1 VLYVHNTRFDGTTD
15 AVGVQF
21 FLKNIHPKIK
31 TAASTLFGSLGSLHA
46 RPNTFGEL
54 MRVIISPS
62 QTVEKAVKWALNG
75 SSPDIVLH
83 MRMMA
88 NRYEILYAA

>member
-1 VLYVHNTRFDGTTD
+1 VLHVYNTRFDGTTD
-15 AVGVQF
+15 AVGIQF
-21 FLKNIHPKIK
+21 FLKNVHPNMK
-31 TAASTLFGSLGSLHA
+31 TAASTLFGSPGSLHA

-62 QTVEKAVKWALNG
+62 QTVQKAVQWASKG

-88 NRYEILYAA
+88 NRYETLYAA